1 MIRPPHPH
9 EIALLPQIE
18 NAADLRYRKVGLQCV
33 IDMPAHSIASLTEGW
48 RNRRLWVA
56 ASPLGRPVGFA
67 LMALA
72 GDSAWIDQLTVLDRW
87 QGHGF
92 GSALIDRAGAAAR
105 ALGHDRLYLSTYRDV
120 PWNGPFYLRRG
131 FEHVPRSAWPH
142 AFRRQ
147 FALENA
153 AGHPSWRRTI
163 MGRGLRS

>member
-18 NAADLRYRKVGLQCV
+18 NAADRRYRDVGLQCV

-48 RNRRLWVA
+48 RKRRLWVA
-56 ASPLGRPVGFA
+56 ASPLGRPVGFV

-105 ALGHDRLYLSTYRDV
+105 ARGHDRLYLSTYRDV

-131 FEHVPRSAWPH
+131 FEHLPRSTWPH
-142 AFRRQ
+142 VFRRQ

-163 MGRGLRS
+163 MWRGLRS